1 VKSFYARFLQTYI
14 VFYSSSMSHV
24 LVWACEENDR

>member
-1 VKSFYARFLQTYI
+1 MQTYI